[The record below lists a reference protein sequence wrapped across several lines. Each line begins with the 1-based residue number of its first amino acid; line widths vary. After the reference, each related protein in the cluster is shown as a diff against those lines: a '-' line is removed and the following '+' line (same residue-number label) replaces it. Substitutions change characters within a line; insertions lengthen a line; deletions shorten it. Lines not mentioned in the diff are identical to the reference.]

1 MGGFPGDGP
10 QSIEDLVYGTE
21 WQPDAQSREEILS
34 STQYSQV
41 AIFAVELALSK
52 VLMDRG
58 LKPDIVLGH
67 SLGEYAAA
75 AVAGVMG
82 WEDALCLV
90 AKRASL
96 LAEQPKQDGVMVAS
110 RISAATVQT
119 ALTTQLPHLQAVSLA
134 GDNGPQSV
142 TIAGNKEQVDELL
155 EYLGVAASSKRL
167 QVSHAFHSP
176 LMAGAVS
183 EMEALASSVKFQPP
197 SIAIAS
203 TVYGRMLEAS
213 ETPDAHYWATQ
224 LTLPVRF
231 REAVEAAVAAAASDR
246 IVFVEV
252 GPQRTLVNMANQ
264 ILKASASLSLK
275 YLEVAGRDKV
285 GESLEDIETRLEQIS
300 ASIVARAG
308 VFWNHKKFQFPLQD
322 AKHSREQ
329 AGKPSTT
336 NKELPGPL
344 WKTSWTSLPTSQ
356 DPDKRSLQRAIKWL
370 FCGVPEDHVADFRSM
385 LKSSDVMEA
394 EVIAGGTDPGSLSL
408 HLRSG
413 EAAEGIVFVGGLW
426 TSQTHVACVNDL
438 RQMLLAYCK
447 AAESD
452 PGFAPPVAVVC
463 GCDSSCYG
471 IPSNRETQKEDLYI
485 RHSGLLGMCRTS
497 RLEIQ
502 KLCKKGFK
510 MLFVNVEE
518 GVSALTNVLKW
529 IHTQFELQREN
540 SVVHL
545 EDDVVISRGT
555 LMAPRLVK
563 LAIAQKQNPVTIS
576 SSRAYIVTGGTGGLG
591 LAVAEWLLS
600 KGAGLVVLLSRSG
613 KPSDALRQTRAW
625 KAVKDGLKLKR
636 AELTVCDVAS
646 KQLAFDTLLKIHRKV
661 PIGGVFHCAGIEGES
676 ALQNTTL
683 RSIQSV
689 FEPKVDGAWNL
700 HNACQELDIEKDLGL
715 FVLFSS
721 ISTLPGNDALATY
734 AAANAYLD
742 ALAYW
747 RRSQGLQAQSIQWGP
762 WKDVGMATRNEKF
775 ERVFR
780 SRGINPFSPAEG
792 IAVMEKALQT
802 GEPCVC
808 ALSVDWGKY
817 ARAFGQ
823 YVPMALSEL
832 AGSGQLR
839 QQEPSANGLSK
850 DALETVVLEAAST
863 VVDRE
868 ESVTA
873 ETRLDDLGL
882 DSLGSVELR
891 NIIQE
896 RLGMS
901 LPASLLL
908 EFSTLGEVIEFIAD
922 DVKRPAPG
930 GASTGPTPKGS
941 LPDLSEDGFA
951 VIGMGCRLPGK
962 SNSPEDFWQM
972 LMAGIDCV
980 TEIPWQRFNI
990 QPLFDP
996 DPEENKCYVKDA
1008 ALIDNAHLFDNEFF
1022 RMSESQ
1028 ARNIDPQQRVLL
1040 EVAYETF
1047 VDAQYHREALKG
1059 KEFGV
1064 FCATYTNEYQ
1074 LSSLTKGENG
1084 ILAIGE
1090 GADGG
1095 VPRLGEA
1102 SGYPEPGG
1110 LMCLI
1115 PNRISYSM
1123 GFIGPSIGFD
1133 TACASGLVAL
1143 DAAVKNL
1150 KLSACSQAFVGA
1162 VSLILVPCF
1171 FLGGSK
1177 TRQFSKSGRCRT
1189 FDAAADGLVRGEG
1202 AAGVLLAPL
1211 RTARSESKFVHA
1223 VVRGTATSHYGQG
1236 ARLTAPNTRALA
1248 RVLNQALES
1257 GGVDQSQVRCYEAH
1271 GTATVLGDII
1281 EMNALRRVFAN
1292 RSADAPLVVGTA
1304 HNNIGHLDS
1313 AAALVAF
1320 VKTVLSLKHHYVPPN
1335 IMFNKLHPDIG
1346 DFDATK
1352 IIYTKKGQAIYVP
1365 DGQAKLFGANLA
1377 YGLGGT
1383 VVAAITEEGDD
1394 PQSAPTITRH
1404 VWRHNSF
1411 PLDAQKFVF
1420 LLGGA
1425 AQLAQDRKYKPWDDV
1440 AALYEALCASC
1451 LTKQNL
1457 TKIIPRVAPEMVSQI
1472 FLTGATGL
1480 IGSQILLNL
1489 LDQQIASGE
1498 GGFSGF
1504 PRIYC
1509 LVRARDRMHAMYR
1522 IVDSIVGRGQEWKSR
1537 YFEQVVPVVGDL
1549 AAPLLGLSRHVF
1561 ETLASTVEAVYHAG
1575 RVTDFALPYE
1585 AVRKANVLSLQ
1596 PLIELCTTTN
1606 SKHLHVLSDFA
1617 AHIEYFAAFAKDLNV
1632 PIKENLSVSH
1642 ELLDRMENQ
1651 MPASVVGYPWARWA
1665 VEEVLAKTQR
1675 WVEELH
1681 DSHTS
1686 HAVQLREQF
1695 SFSVYRMANT
1705 AVYFNNG
1712 RVEFRNP
1719 FFIITAAAIQQGV
1732 LPPGVL
1738 PVGPPFLTTPID
1750 IAANVLATISRT
1762 ASPPSVVHIVNPV
1775 GVRRKATE
1783 QAFGTLGIP
1792 YKQCSEDDFLRGIEK
1807 NQNGSPAYPLL
1818 PLMRVRAQCFE
1829 NCT

>member
-1 MGGFPGDGP
+1 M
-10 QSIEDLVYGTE
+10 
-21 WQPDAQSREEILS
+21 
-34 STQYSQV
+34 
-41 AIFAVELALSK
+41 K
-52 VLMDRG
+52 
-58 LKPDIVLGH
+58 
-67 SLGEYAAA
+67 
-75 AVAGVMG
+75 
-82 WEDALCLV
+82 
-90 AKRASL
+90 
-96 LAEQPKQDGVMVAS
+96 
-110 RISAATVQT
+110 
-119 ALTTQLPHLQAVSLA
+119 
-134 GDNGPQSV
+134 
-142 TIAGNKEQVDELL
+142 
-155 EYLGVAASSKRL
+155 
-167 QVSHAFHSP
+167 
-176 LMAGAVS
+176 
-183 EMEALASSVKFQPP
+183 ALASTVKFQPP

-203 TVYGRMLEAS
+203 TVCGRMLEAS
-213 ETPDAHYWATQ
+213 DTPDAHYWATQ

-231 REAVEAAVAAAASDR
+231 REAVVAAVEAAASDH

-252 GPQRTLVNMANQ
+252 GPQRTLVSLVNQ
-264 ILKASASLSLK
+264 ILKASVSLSPQ
-275 YLEVAGRDKV
+275 YLELAGRDKV
-285 GESLEDIETRLEQIS
+285 GDSPEDVKTRLQQIS
-300 ASIVARAG
+300 ACIVARAG
-308 VFWNHKKFQFPLQD
+308 IPWSHKKFPFPLQGT
-322 AKHSREQ
+322 KQSQEQ
-329 AGKPSTT
+329 AGEPPSTK
-336 NKELPGPL
+336 KELPGFL
-344 WKTSWTSLPTSQ
+344 WKTSWTSLSVSQ
-356 DPDKRSLQRAIKWL
+356 GPDKTFLQRATKWL
-370 FCGVPEDHVADFRSM
+370 FCGVPEDHVADFRST
-385 LKSSDVMEA
+385 LKSSDIREA
-394 EVIAGGTDPGSLSL
+394 KVIAGGMDPDPLLL
-408 HLRSG
+408 HLQSG

-426 TSQTHVACVNDL
+426 TSQTNVACINDL
-438 RQMLLAYCK
+438 RQTLLAYWK
-447 AAESD
+447 AAERD
-452 PGFAPPVAVVC
+452 PSFAPPVAVVC
-463 GCDSSCYG
+463 GCCNSCYG
-471 IPSNRETQKEDLYI
+471 ISRNRGTQKEDVDI
-485 RHSGLLGMCRTS
+485 KHSGLLGMCRTS

-502 KLCKKGFK
+502 RLCKKRFR

-518 GVSALTNVLKW
+518 GVSALTNAWRW
-529 IHTQFELQREN
+529 IDTQFELMRES
-540 SVVHL
+540 SVVQP
-545 EDDVVISRGT
+545 EDDVVISRGSF
-555 LMAPRLVK
+555 MVPRLAT
-563 LAIAQKQNPVTIS
+563 LPIARKQDTVTIS
-576 SSRAYIVTGGTGGLG
+576 SSKAYTITGGTGGLG
-591 LAVAEWLLS
+591 LAVAQWLLS

-613 KPSDALRQTRAW
+613 KPSNALRQTLTW
-625 KAVKDGLKLKR
+625 KTVEEGIKSKR
-636 AELTVCDVAS
+636 AELMVCDIAR
-646 KQLAFDTLLKIHRKV
+646 KQLARDTLLKIHRKV
-661 PIGGVFHCAGIEGES
+661 PIGGIFHCAGTEGES
-676 ALQNTTL
+676 KLQNASL
-683 RSIQSV
+683 QSIQSV

-700 HNACQELDIEKDLGL
+700 HSACQELNIEKDLDL

-721 ISTLPGNDALATY
+721 ISALPGNDALATY

-762 WKDVGMATRNEKF
+762 WNNVGMVTRNEKF

-792 IAVMEKALQT
+792 IAFMEKSLQT
-802 GEPCVC
+802 AEPCVC
-808 ALSVDWGKY
+808 VLSVDWRKY
-817 ARAFGQ
+817 AQAFDQ
-823 YVPMALSEL
+823 HIPMALSEL
-832 AGSGQLR
+832 AGRRQLGP
-839 QQEPSANGLSK
+839 QEPSGYGPSK
-850 DALETVVLEAAST
+850 SSIETVVLEAAST
-863 VVDRE
+863 LINRE
-868 ESVTA
+868 QSLTA

-891 NIIQE
+891 NIIQQ

-922 DVKRPAPG
+922 DVKRPSA
-930 GASTGPTPKGS
+930 GASSTCRTPKRS
-941 LPDLSEDGFA
+941 LPDVSKDGFA

-962 SNSPEDFWQM
+962 SNSPEEFWQ
-972 LMAGIDCV
+972 LLLAGIDCV
-980 TEIPWQRFNI
+980 TAIPWQRFNI

-996 DPEENKCYVKDA
+996 DPEENKCYVKEA
-1008 ALIDNAHLFDNEFF
+1008 ALLDNAHLFDNEFF
-1022 RMSESQ
+1022 RISESQ

-1047 VDAQYHREALKG
+1047 VDAQYQREALKG
-1059 KEFGV
+1059 KDFGV

-1074 LSSLTKGENG
+1074 LSSLAKGENG

-1211 RTARSESKFVHA
+1211 HTARSESKFVHA

-1248 RVLNQALES
+1248 RVLNQALED
-1257 GGVDQSQVRCYEAH
+1257 GGVNQSQVRCYEAH

-1281 EMNALRRVFAN
+1281 EMNALRRVFEN

-1313 AAALVAF
+1313 AAALVALI
-1320 VKTVLSLKHHYVPPN
+1320 KTILSLKHHYVPPN
-1335 IMFNKLHPDIG
+1335 IQFNKLHPDIG
-1346 DFDATK
+1346 DFDAAK
-1352 IIYTKKGQAIYVP
+1352 IIYTKEGQSIHGS
-1365 DGQAKLFGANLA
+1365 DKQAKLFGANLA

-1383 VVAAITEEGDD
+1383 VAAAITEEGDD
-1394 PQSAPTITRH
+1394 RQSAPVITRH
-1404 VWRHNSF
+1404 VWKHNSF

-1425 AQLAQDRKYKPWDDV
+1425 ALLAQDRKCKPWDDV
-1440 AALYEALCASC
+1440 AALFEGICASC
-1451 LTKQNL
+1451 LSKQNL
-1457 TKIIPRVAPEMVSQI
+1457 TKICPRVAPKLISQI

-1489 LDQQIASGE
+1489 LEQQIAPGK
-1498 GGFSGF
+1498 GGSSGF

-1509 LVRARDRMHAMYR
+1509 LVRARDRMHGMYR
-1522 IVDSIVGRGQEWKSR
+1522 IVDSIVGRGQEWKPR
-1537 YFEQVVPVVGDL
+1537 YFEQVIPVVGDL
-1549 AAPLLGLSRHVF
+1549 AAPLLGLSQHVF
-1561 ETLASTVEAVYHAG
+1561 ETLATTVEAVYHAG

-1596 PLIELCTTTN
+1596 PLIELCTTTK

-1617 AHIEYFAAFAKDLNV
+1617 AHIEYFASFAKDLNV
-1632 PIKENLSVSH
+1632 PLKEHLSVSH
-1642 ELLDRMENQ
+1642 ELMDRMENQ
-1651 MPASVVGYPWARWA
+1651 MPASIVGYPWARWA
-1665 VEEVLAKTQR
+1665 VEEVLARSQR

-1686 HAVQLREQF
+1686 HAIQLREKF
-1695 SFSVYRMANT
+1695 SFSVYRMANS

-1712 RVEFRNP
+1712 RVDFRNP
-1719 FFIITAAAIQQGV
+1719 FFAITAAAIQQGV

-1762 ASPPSVVHIVNPV
+1762 TSPPSVVHIVNPV

-1783 QAFGTLGIP
+1783 QTFAALGIP
-1792 YKQCSEDDFLRGIEK
+1792 YKQCSEDSFLRGIEK

-1818 PLMRVRAQCFE
+1818 PLMRYWRDYWFSEDLDRNEPFPIEIKNMQTYLPNALKRFPPASEIWMRMAAYCVTNYHLVKDPFDVIFPREVLQSIVACLAVCDKSAAASRDTQQMLKKAVQQTGNEELDNALEWKNAHFLASPISSFLPPSH
-1829 NCT
+1829 

>member
-1 MGGFPGDGP
+1 
-10 QSIEDLVYGTE
+10 
-21 WQPDAQSREEILS
+21 
-34 STQYSQV
+34 
-41 AIFAVELALSK
+41 
-52 VLMDRG
+52 
-58 LKPDIVLGH
+58 
-67 SLGEYAAA
+67 
-75 AVAGVMG
+75 
-82 WEDALCLV
+82 
-90 AKRASL
+90 
-96 LAEQPKQDGVMVAS
+96 
-110 RISAATVQT
+110 
-119 ALTTQLPHLQAVSLA
+119 
-134 GDNGPQSV
+134 
-142 TIAGNKEQVDELL
+142 
-155 EYLGVAASSKRL
+155 
-167 QVSHAFHSP
+167 
-176 LMAGAVS
+176 
-183 EMEALASSVKFQPP
+183 
-197 SIAIAS
+197 
-203 TVYGRMLEAS
+203 
-213 ETPDAHYWATQ
+213 
-224 LTLPVRF
+224 
-231 REAVEAAVAAAASDR
+231 
-246 IVFVEV
+246 
-252 GPQRTLVNMANQ
+252 
-264 ILKASASLSLK
+264 
-275 YLEVAGRDKV
+275 
-285 GESLEDIETRLEQIS
+285 
-300 ASIVARAG
+300 
-308 VFWNHKKFQFPLQD
+308 
-322 AKHSREQ
+322 
-329 AGKPSTT
+329 
-336 NKELPGPL
+336 
-344 WKTSWTSLPTSQ
+344 
-356 DPDKRSLQRAIKWL
+356 
-370 FCGVPEDHVADFRSM
+370 M
-385 LKSSDVMEA
+385 LKSSDTIEA
-394 EVIAGGTDPGSLSL
+394 KVIAGGLDPDTLLL
-408 HLRSG
+408 HLQSG
-413 EAAEGIVFVGGLW
+413 KEVEGIVFVGGLW
-426 TSQTHVACVNDL
+426 TSQASVACVNDL
-438 RQMLLAYCK
+438 RQVLLAYCK
-447 AAESD
+447 AAETD
-452 PGFAPPVAVVC
+452 PGFGPPVAVVC
-463 GCDSSCYG
+463 GCNSSCYG
-471 IPSNRETQKEDLYI
+471 ISSDRKTQKEDLDI

-502 KLCKKGFK
+502 RLCKKRFR
-510 MLFVNVEE
+510 MLFVNVDE
-518 GVSALTNVLKW
+518 GLNDLTSAWRW
-529 IHTQFELQREN
+529 IDTQFELLRQN
-540 SVVHL
+540 SAAHP
-545 EDDVVISRGT
+545 EDDVVVSRGNF
-555 LMAPRLVK
+555 MVPRV
-563 LAIAQKQNPVTIS
+563 ANFPIAQKQSGLAIS
-576 SSRAYIVTGGTGGLG
+576 SSKAYTITGGTGGLG
-591 LAVAEWLLS
+591 LAVAQWLLQ

-613 KPSDALRQTRAW
+613 KPSDALRQTLAW
-625 KAVKDGLKLKR
+625 KVVEEGVNSKR
-636 AELTVCDVAS
+636 AELMVCDVAS
-646 KQLAFDTLLKIHRKV
+646 KQVTRDTLLKIRQRA
-661 PIGGVFHCAGIEGES
+661 PIGGIFHCAGVEGES
-676 ALQNTTL
+676 ALQNASL
-683 RSIQSV
+683 QSIQSV
-689 FEPKVDGAWNL
+689 FEPKVDGAWNV
-700 HNACQELDIEKDLGL
+700 HIACQELNIEKDLDL

-721 ISTLPGNDALATY
+721 ISALPGNDALATY

-747 RRSQGLQAQSIQWGP
+747 RRSQGFQAQSIQWGP
-762 WKDVGMATRNEKF
+762 WNDVGMVTRNEKF

-780 SRGINPFSPAEG
+780 SRGIIPFSPAEG
-792 IAVMEKALQT
+792 IAVMEDALQT

-808 ALSVDWGKY
+808 ALSVDWRKY
-817 ARAFGQ
+817 VQVFDQ
-823 YVPMALSEL
+823 QIPMALCEL
-832 AGSGQLR
+832 AGSR
-839 QQEPSANGLSK
+839 QVGRQEPSGNGPSR
-850 DALETVVLEAAST
+850 DSIETVVLEAASAL
-863 VVDRE
+863 VDRE
-868 ESVTA
+868 ESITA
-873 ETRLDDLGL
+873 ETRLDELGL

-891 NIIQE
+891 NMIQE

-908 EFSTLGEVIEFIAD
+908 EFSTLSEVIEFIAD
-922 DVKRPAPG
+922 DVKQPSA
-930 GASTGPTPKGS
+930 GAISTGPTPKRS
-941 LPDLSEDGFA
+941 IPDVSEDGFA

-962 SNSPEDFWQM
+962 SNSPEEFWQM
-972 LMAGIDCV
+972 LMDGIDCV
-980 TEIPWQRFNI
+980 TDIPWQRFNV
-990 QPLFDP
+990 QPLYDP
-996 DPEENKCYVKDA
+996 DPEENKCYVKEA

-1047 VDAQYHREALKG
+1047 VDAQYQREALKG
-1059 KEFGV
+1059 KDFGV

-1150 KLSACSQAFVGA
+1150 RLSACSQAFVGA

-1211 RTARSESKFVHA
+1211 HTARSESKFVHA
-1223 VVRGTATSHYGQG
+1223 ILRGTATSHYGQG

-1248 RVLNQALES
+1248 RVLNQALED

-1281 EMNALRRVFAN
+1281 EMNALRRVFEN

-1320 VKTVLSLKHHYVPPN
+1320 IKTVLTLKHHYVPPN
-1335 IMFNKLHPDIG
+1335 IQFNKLHPDIG
-1346 DFDATK
+1346 DVDTTR
-1352 IIYTKKGQAIYVP
+1352 IIYTKEGQPLHVP
-1365 DGQAKLFGANLA
+1365 DEGAKLFGANLA

-1394 PQSAPTITRH
+1394 PQYAPVITRH
-1404 VWRHNSF
+1404 IWKHNSF

-1425 AQLAQDRKYKPWDDV
+1425 AQLAQDRKYKPSDDV
-1440 AALYEALCASC
+1440 AVLYESICASS
-1451 LTKQNL
+1451 LSKQNL
-1457 TKIIPRVAPEMVSQI
+1457 TEISPCVAPEMVSQI

-1480 IGSQILLNL
+1480 VGSQILLNL
-1489 LDQQIASGE
+1489 LDQQIAYKKGAS
-1498 GGFSGF
+1498 SGF

-1522 IVDSIVGRGQEWKSR
+1522 IVDSIVGRGQEWKPQ

-1585 AVRKANVLSLQ
+1585 AVRKANVLSIQ
-1596 PLIELCTTTN
+1596 PLIELCTTTK

-1617 AHIEYFAAFAKDLNV
+1617 AHIEYFAAFTKDLNV

-1651 MPASVVGYPWARWA
+1651 MPASVVGYVWTRWA
-1665 VEEVLAKTQR
+1665 VEEVLARSQR
-1675 WVEELH
+1675 WVEKLD
-1681 DSHTS
+1681 DSQTS
-1686 HAVQLREQF
+1686 HAVHLKEKF
-1695 SFSVYRMANT
+1695 SFSVYRMANS

-1719 FFIITAAAIQQGV
+1719 FFAITAAAIQQKV
-1732 LPPGVL
+1732 LPPGIL

-1750 IAANVLATISRT
+1750 IAASVLVTISRT
-1762 ASPPSVVHIVNPV
+1762 TSRPSVIHIVNPV

-1783 QAFGTLGIP
+1783 QTLDALGIP
-1792 YKQCSEDDFLRGIEK
+1792 YKQCSVDDFLRGIEK

-1818 PLMRVRAQCFE
+1818 PLMRYWRDYWFSEDLDRSEPFPIEIKNMESCLSNALKRFPPPSEIWMRMAAYCVTNYHLVKDPFDLIFPREMLQRIVASLAVCDKSAAVSHDTLQMLRQATEQTGNEELDNALEWKSAHFKASPISSFLPSFR
-1829 NCT
+1829 